1 MPISAYVK
9 CDAGTLLDLLL
20 RMSNVIVRPAIPAD
34 FTQWL
39 PLWDGYNAFYGR
51 WGPTALP
58 REITEVTWARFH
70 DPSEPM
76 HAIVAERD
84 GALIGLAHY
93 LYHRNTIQVAA
104 TCYMQDLFTAEAAR
118 GQGVG
123 RALIDA
129 ITRAAGQEGSPFIY
143 WHTHETNSV
152 AMKLYD
158 GVAKKTGAIVYRKM
172 AQ

>member
-1 MPISAYVK
+1 M
-9 CDAGTLLDLLL
+9 
-20 RMSNVIVRPAIPAD
+20 
-34 FTQWL
+34 
-39 PLWDGYNAFYGR
+39 
-51 WGPTALP
+51 
-58 REITEVTWARFH
+58 
-70 DPSEPM
+70 
-76 HAIVAERD
+76 
-84 GALIGLAHY
+84 
-93 LYHRNTIQVAA
+93 AA

-158 GVAKKTGAIVYRKM
+158 SVAKKTGAIVYRKM